1 MKLAGCAT
9 LNGLV
14 QDGFLIDGTGGQLL
28 VDIVEAQTGYGIGK
42 ALAGDTLVTEQQNF
56 LFDNIHNFFFTG
68 ENLS

>member
-1 MKLAGCAT
+1 MKLAGSAA

-42 ALAGDTLVTEQQNF
+42 ALAGDTLVTEQQNC